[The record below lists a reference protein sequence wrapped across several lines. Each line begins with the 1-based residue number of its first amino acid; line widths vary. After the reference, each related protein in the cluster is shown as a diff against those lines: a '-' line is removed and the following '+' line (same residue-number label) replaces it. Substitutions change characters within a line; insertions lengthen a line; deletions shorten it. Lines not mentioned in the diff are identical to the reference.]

1 MAGILFICERSGG
14 GVASIP
20 LRQIKNA
27 FRLKLIHGGRVEEH
41 DLKGHSAS
49 TVVPGRPDG
58 DPVITIQIEEP
69 GQPVRD
75 YPLANWP
82 NAVAVTI
89 SDTLFWLEGDGRWR
103 LNPDE
108 KAIAARSLVEA
119 RYCPDGYDLPN
130 CWASHNLGP
139 GSGL

>member
-1 MAGILFICERSGG
+1 MTDILFICERPGA
-14 GVASIP
+14 GVALIP
-20 LRQIKNA
+20 LHQVKNA
-27 FRLKLIHGGRVEEH
+27 LRLKLTLGGRVEEH
-41 DLKGHSAS
+41 DLKGYGA
-49 TVVPGRPDG
+49 TVTPGHRDG
-58 DPVITIQIEEP
+58 DPEITIQIEEP

-82 NAVAVTI
+82 KAVAVTI
-89 SDTLFWLEGDGRWR
+89 SDMLFWLEDGGRWR

-130 CWASHNLGP
+130 CWASDNLGP
-139 GSGL
+139 GNGR